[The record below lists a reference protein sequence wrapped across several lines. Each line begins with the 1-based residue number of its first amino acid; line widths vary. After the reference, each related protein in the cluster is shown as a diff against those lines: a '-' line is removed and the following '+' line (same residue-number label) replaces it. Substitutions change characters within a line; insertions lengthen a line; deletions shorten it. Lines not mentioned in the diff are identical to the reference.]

1 MRPRILLFIS
11 ILATYIYAGARSTID
26 LSGEWFWRINP
37 FEKEE
42 VVTLPGTMDTNGKG
56 TPNTNMTET
65 TMLSRKVTYA
75 GPALVIAAT

>member
-56 TPNTNMTET
+56 TPHDRDHDAVAQSDIRRPGM
-65 TMLSRKVTYA
+65 V
-75 GPALVIAAT
+75 